1 MSKDIITPQE
11 WIANWQSNRRL
22 TRKVI
27 EAFPEKELFEF
38 SIGGM
43 RSFANIVDELLYV
56 ADLAIKQISENQIIE
71 FSDFMGYAG
80 KTKAEIL
87 THWDKTTALIEK
99 FGNGTPQEKYRE
111 VFNIFGMYNYPVIEN
126 LTYLLENE
134 IHHRGQG
141 YVYLRALGIEPPA
154 FYGEY

>member
-11 WIANWQSNRRL
+11 WIVNWQSNRRL

-27 EAFPEKELFEF
+27 ETFPEKELFEF

-56 ADLAIKQISENQIIE
+56 VDLAIKQMSENQIIE
-71 FSDFMGYAG
+71 FSDFTGYAG

-87 THWDKTTALIEK
+87 TNWDKTTTLIEK
-99 FGNGTPQEKYRE
+99 FGKETSQEKYRE
-111 VFNIFGMYNYPVIEN
+111 VFNVFGMFNYPVIEN
-126 LTYLLENE
+126 LTYLIENE

-141 YVYLRALGIEPPA
+141 YVYLRALGVEPPV
-154 FYGEY
+154 FYSEY

>member
-1 MSKDIITPQE
+1 MSKDIVTPQE

-43 RSFANIVDELLYV
+43 RPFASVVDELVYLT
-56 ADLAIKQISENQIIE
+56 DLSIKQVSENQVVE
-71 FSDFMGYAG
+71 FSDFMGYTG

-87 THWDKTTALIEK
+87 THWDKITILIEK
-99 FGNGTPQEKYRE
+99 FGKETSQEKYRE
-111 VFNIFGMYNYPVIEN
+111 IFNMFGMYNYALIEN
-126 LTYLLENE
+126 LIYLLENE